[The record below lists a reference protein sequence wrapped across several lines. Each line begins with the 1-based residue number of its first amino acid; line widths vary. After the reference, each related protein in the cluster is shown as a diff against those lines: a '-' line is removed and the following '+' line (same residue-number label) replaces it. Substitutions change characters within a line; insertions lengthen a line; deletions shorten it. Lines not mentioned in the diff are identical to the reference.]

1 MIWEERGEL
10 SPEQE
15 GVLPP
20 EVSGSGARWRG
31 ARMDVHMCVHACE
44 CVCTG
49 ILQGGQALA

>member
-20 EVSGSGARWRG
+20 GVSGSGARWRG